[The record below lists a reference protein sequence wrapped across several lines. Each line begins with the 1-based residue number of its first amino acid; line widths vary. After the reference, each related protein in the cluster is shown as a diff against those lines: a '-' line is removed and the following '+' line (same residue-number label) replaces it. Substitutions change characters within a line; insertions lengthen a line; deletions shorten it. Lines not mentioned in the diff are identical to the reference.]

1 MTQIL
6 IKTRELRAHLIITSK
21 DPVRYQL
28 QGVNV
33 QGSNNFTYRLAST
46 DGHRLLVTYPVLEK
60 VDNLDELNII
70 ISHDDIKRIV
80 TGNKNEFVIL
90 KIENDRYYLDSL
102 EIRPIDGTYP
112 DIERVVPSFDTL
124 ETQGQPVIQ
133 SHFNFKY
140 LADAGK
146 VSKLL
151 DHTTV
156 PVMYLNK
163 TQDASAVIGYKNG
176 FMVLMPVSAA
186 KAATEKK
193 RNGLKENL
201 ELFAARRTSNKKA
214 A

>member
-1 MTQIL
+1 MTKML
-6 IKTRELRAHLIITSK
+6 IATRELRAHLIITSK

-28 QGVNV
+28 QGVSV
-33 QGSNNFTYRLAST
+33 QGSNNSTYRLAST
-46 DGHRLLVTYPVLEK
+46 DGHRLLVTYPVVE
-60 VDNLDELNII
+60 DSSRAPLDII
-70 ISHDDIKRIV
+70 IKNDDIKSIV
-80 TGNKNEFVIL
+80 TGIKNEFVIL

-112 DIERVVPSFDTL
+112 DIDRVVPDFDTL
-124 ETQGQPVIQ
+124 ETNNKPVKQ
-133 SHFNFKY
+133 SHFNFSY
-140 LADAGK
+140 LGDAGK

-151 DHTTV
+151 DNTTV

-176 FMVLMPVSAA
+176 FMVLMPVSADL
-186 KAATEKK
+186 AATEKK

>member
-1 MTQIL
+1 MTKML
-6 IKTRELRAHLIITSK
+6 IATRELRAHLIITSK

-28 QGVNV
+28 QGVSV
-33 QGSNNFTYRLAST
+33 QGSNNSTYRLAST
-46 DGHRLLVTYPVLEK
+46 DGHRLLVTYPVVE
-60 VDNLDELNII
+60 DSSRAPLDII
-70 ISHDDIKRIV
+70 IKNDDIKSIV
-80 TGNKNEFVIL
+80 TGIKNEFVIL

-112 DIERVVPSFDTL
+112 DIDRVVPDFDTL
-124 ETQGQPVIQ
+124 ETNNKPVKQ
-133 SHFNFKY
+133 SHFNFSY
-140 LADAGK
+140 LGDAGK

-151 DHTTV
+151 DNTTV

-176 FMVLMPVSAA
+176 FMVLMPVSADL
-186 KAATEKK
+186 AATEKK

-201 ELFAARRTSNKKA
+201 VLFAARRTSNKKA